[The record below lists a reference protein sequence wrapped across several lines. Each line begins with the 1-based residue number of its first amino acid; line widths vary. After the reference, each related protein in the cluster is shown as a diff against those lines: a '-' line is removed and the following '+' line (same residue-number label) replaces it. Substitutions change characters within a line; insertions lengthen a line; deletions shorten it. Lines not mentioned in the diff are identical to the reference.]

1 VTLALERH
9 PAATG
14 AERVLFHGP
23 NSVTELNAVLVGHG
37 IAGTATAAAV
47 LPAGE
52 LTWRQTRDETDE
64 LGMRHLFYRQIL
76 RPAASLAALIE
87 PRYGDEGIERA
98 GGEIGVH
105 SHGDVPRAVFG
116 THFRS
121 FVLAAQPSVTRAWD
135 AFQLAQAGAA
145 TWPGFLPQDWSTWSA
160 WFVQDLLDRSRPL
173 FMSTGDGRTFRL
185 VWEVPTVDSDGS
197 PHDAYLDAASGLV
210 VRIEGRRMNDECSP
224 STRTS
229 ASASGISQSGC
240 NSPRSLKATQANDRL
255 PDFTHEAMRTGSTSI
270 PDIELY
276 FSLPSWEA
284 GFSRYMCPN
293 TWYGMVPLK
302 TVGGTVTYDDWTVE
316 AAIPGRAAADAIHF
330 TYQTMY
336 TFKNN
341 LGRFSYDGHGATARV
356 VIDDRYDGSD
366 NAQFHAEVA
375 WCGGDLCAPVNS
387 VGISPRGSRPYTF
400 AACLDVI
407 AHEWGHGVVHTSADW
422 DYGDEVG
429 GQLHEGFADV
439 IGYATEWYRQP
450 AGSGCEK
457 AEWKMGEDNGRYVRR
472 VDEDDGDIEPDC
484 SVPPELGVKVC
495 DMAYHK
501 DDEPSLTQA
510 HARGNMLGVAYRL
523 LKDGGQN
530 PVCSRLPGLSG
541 CDVSVQAQGLLKSST
556 ILFRVL
562 TVYATSATAWED
574 LGGLA
579 VLSAF
584 DLFSKCAICVDA
596 AAEQQAASDAFT
608 AIGYPGGEVLG
619 TCPSCS

>member
-1 VTLALERH
+1 MTLALERH

-14 AERVLFHGP
+14 AERVFFHGP
-23 NSVTELNAVLVGHG
+23 TSLAEFDAVIVGQG
-37 IAGTATAAAV
+37 ITGTTSGAAV
-47 LPAGE
+47 FPTGE
-52 LTWRQTRDETDE
+52 LAWRQTRDETDE

-76 RPAASLAALIE
+76 RPDPSLATLIE
-87 PRYGDEGIERA
+87 PRWVDEGVELV

-105 SHGDVPRAVFG
+105 WQGDVPRAVFG
-116 THFRS
+116 MHFRS
-121 FVLAAQPSVTRAWD
+121 FGLAALPTVTRSWD
-135 AFQLAQAGAA
+135 AFQLAQSGAA
-145 TWPGFLPQDWSTWSA
+145 SWPGFLPQDWSTWSA
-160 WFVQDLLDRSRPL
+160 WFVQALLDRSRL
-173 FMSTGDGRTFRL
+173 LLVHTGDGRTFRL
-185 VWEVPTVDSDGS
+185 VWEVPTVDRDGS
-197 PHDAYLDAASGLV
+197 PYVAYLDAASGSV
-210 VRIEGRRMNDECSP
+210 IRMESRRMNDECSP
-224 STRTS
+224 STSTS
-229 ASASGISQSGC
+229 VSASGVSQSGC

-255 PDFTHEAMRTGSTSI
+255 PDFTHEGFRTGSTSI
-270 PDIELY
+270 PGIELY

-336 TFKNN
+336 TLKSN
-341 LGRFSYDGHGATARV
+341 LGRFSYDGQGATARV
-356 VIDDRYDGSD
+356 VINDRSDGSD
-366 NAQFHAEVA
+366 NAQFHPEVS

-387 VGISPRGSRPYTF
+387 VGVSPKGSRPYTF
-400 AACLDVI
+400 AASLDVI
-407 AHEWGHGVVHTSADW
+407 AHEWGHGVVHTSANW
-422 DYGDEVG
+422 DYGDEIG

-457 AEWKMGEDNGRYVRR
+457 AEWKMGEDNGTPFRWVHQ
-472 VDEDDGDIEPDC
+472 DDGEWNPVTEQGRHSFHKQD
-484 SVPPELGVKVC
+484 PPGTPEKPH
-495 DMAYHK
+495 Y
-501 DDEPSLTQA
+501 
-510 HARGNMLGVAYRL
+510 RGNMLGVAYRL
-523 LKDGGQN
+523 LEDGGQN

-541 CDVSVQAQGLLKSST
+541 CDVSVQAQGLAKSSK

-562 TVYATSATAWED
+562 TVYATSGTTWED

-579 VLSAF
+579 GLSAF

-619 TCPSCS
+619 TCPSCP